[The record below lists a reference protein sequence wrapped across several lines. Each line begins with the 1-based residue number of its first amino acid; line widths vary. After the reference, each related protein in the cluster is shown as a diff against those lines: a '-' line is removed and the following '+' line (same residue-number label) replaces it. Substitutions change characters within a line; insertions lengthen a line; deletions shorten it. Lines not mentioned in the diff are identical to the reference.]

1 MDAIAVL
8 TEALSRI
15 PDEARRAVEGLSPE
29 QLVTPPARGA
39 NTIGWLVWHLA
50 RGQDAQI
57 ADVAGTE
64 QVYVAGGWAARFG
77 LDADADDT
85 GYGHDERQVR
95 AVRPESAEAL
105 LDYLDAVH
113 EATLR
118 WLGTLTDG
126 DLDRVVDDAWD
137 PPVTLGARLVSII
150 DDDVQHAGQAAYARG
165 LLGA

>member
-1 MDAIAVL
+1 MDAIAAL
-8 TEALSRI
+8 TDACSRI
-15 PDEARRAVEGLSPE
+15 PDTARRAVEGLSPE
-29 QLVTPPARGA
+29 QLVAAPAEGA

-64 QVYVAGGWAARFG
+64 QVYLTGGWAARFG
-77 LDADADDT
+77 LEADASDT
-85 GYGHDERQVR
+85 GYGHGPDDVR

-105 LDYLDAVH
+105 LGYLDAVH
-113 EATLR
+113 AATLR
-118 WLGTLTDG
+118 YLTTLTDA

-137 PPVTLGARLVSII
+137 PPVTLGVRLISII